1 MFVSRQALTRHHL
14 ALLHFT
20 VPPSAYAGIVQITP
34 RVSVVIVEDAAVVA
48 GRRLVVVV
56 RGVHAVRFVYRILL
70 LGGVEVPSLAFVT
83 GEGVC
88 DGAGVDRTPG
98 GVNGPARCS

>member
-14 ALLHFT
+14 ALWHVT
-20 VPPSAYAGIVQITP
+20 VLPPAFAGIVQITP

-56 RGVHAVRFVYRILL
+56 GGVHAVRFVHRGLYQ
-70 LGGVEVPSLAFVT
+70 GGVEVPGLAFVIV
-83 GEGVC
+83 EGDC
-88 DGAGVDRTPG
+88 DGAGIDRTPG